1 MDGGGNWWKF
11 PVKRAEL
18 CNDARAGES
27 PTQQGLQAVLPGQS
41 LPGGRLDLILR
52 AGKVSGQYPGFP
64 IGLSSLKLSPSCPSH
79 TGGTLTAHVSASPL
93 SCFPLKLFRNNWQLL
108 EVKTTV

>member
-1 MDGGGNWWKF
+1 MMPGQERARHSRDCKLFRLDRVCRGGG
-11 PVKRAEL
+11 
-18 CNDARAGES
+18 
-27 PTQQGLQAVLPGQS
+27 
-41 LPGGRLDLILR
+41 LDLILR
-52 AGKVSGQYPGFP
+52 AGKVSGQSPGFP

-108 EVKTTV
+108 EVRTTV

>member
-27 PTQQGLQAVLPGQS
+27 PTQQGLQAVPPGQS
-41 LPGGRLDLILR
+41 LPGGWTGPHPEGWEGVGSVSWLPNRAFLLETQSFLSISHRWDLDSTRFCL
-52 AGKVSGQYPGFP
+52 
-64 IGLSSLKLSPSCPSH
+64 
-79 TGGTLTAHVSASPL
+79 
-93 SCFPLKLFRNNWQLL
+93 PLKLLPP
-108 EVKTTV
+108 